1 MDHAFIGT
9 VRLSGCLVPL
19 VLSRRRVYA
28 SHGPE
33 TIRPKRSLV
42 HQNTAQDVNGRIG
55 YHFIWLQSTCKAD
68 VGCGALPAFHLKERV
83 NPGEFASSFG
93 IGILGI
99 MILLILMV
107 YIVRTLRAP

>member
-1 MDHAFIGT
+1 M
-9 VRLSGCLVPL
+9 LSSGQCVCQAALFLWYYPGGAYTL
-19 VLSRRRVYA
+19 RMAL
-28 SHGPE
+28 G

-68 VGCGALPAFHLKERV
+68 VGCGALPAFHLKEPV
-83 NPGEFASSFG
+83 NPGEIASSFG

-99 MILLILMV
+99 MILLILMA